1 VIDAVEWLLHA
12 RSLVGHDSPTSTDTR
27 RSISASYYAV
37 FHSVS
42 DSAASFVAGG
52 GDAGQVRLIRR
63 SLNHERLRLVSRET
77 LKHVPGRELAPFW
90 PSGGFGD
97 QLRRLSQAVLDL
109 QEFRHAADYDPA
121 MSVDAETARV
131 VNDLAASAMEELASA
146 PSRER
151 ELWLLLVLLRP
162 PGRA

>member
-1 VIDAVEWLLHA
+1 
-12 RSLVGHDSPTSTDTR
+12 
-27 RSISASYYAV
+27 
-37 FHSVS
+37 
-42 DSAASFVAGG
+42 
-52 GDAGQVRLIRR
+52 
-63 SLNHERLRLVSRET
+63 
-77 LKHVPGRELAPFW
+77 
-90 PSGGFGD
+90 
-97 QLRRLSQAVLDL
+97 VLDL